1 MAMHGEVIKITSKR
15 SCQVRTENDILVVF
29 PEPASRTLP
38 IGGRLRFHNLSIG
51 TPVRVDNLTRGVSF
65 EIQVPSH
72 DIHDLRLPVNHGG
85 SRTPNA
91 ERLNAP

>member
-1 MAMHGEVIKITSKR
+1 MAMHWEVIKITSKR

-29 PEPASRTLP
+29 PEPAGRTLH
-38 IGGRLRFHNLSIG
+38 IGDRLRLHKLSIG
-51 TPVRVDNLTRGVSF
+51 APVRVDNHTRGVSF
-65 EIQVPSH
+65 EIQVPTH
-72 DIHDLRLPVNHGG
+72 DIYDLRLPVNHGG